1 MDFSRPFHVV
11 SPSLDGDVLAVLSRA
26 DATITGA
33 QVHRLVGHSS
43 DEGVRKALERLVRQ
57 GIVEREAAGPAYL
70 YSLNREHLAARWV
83 EGLAGLSRQLVERL
97 RENLESWR
105 PKPAVALLFGSVAR
119 GEATNDSDLDLLLIR
134 PDSVDGDDP
143 TWRGQ
148 VLELQRAATAWT
160 GNEARVVEYAERE
173 LTDLVGKEPF
183 LEQAATEGI
192 ELVGSLRA
200 FRRALRRAS

>member
-11 SPSLDGDVLAVLSRA
+11 SPTLYGDVLAVLSRA
-26 DATITGA
+26 DATLTGA

-57 GIVEREAAGPAYL
+57 GIVERQAAGAAYL

-119 GEATNDSDLDLLLIR
+119 GEATQDSDLDLLLIR
-134 PDSVDGDDP
+134 PDSVDGDDL

-160 GNEARVVEYAERE
+160 GNEARVIEYAEQE
-173 LTDLVGKEPF
+173 LADLAGKEPV

-192 ELVGSLRA
+192 ELVGSLRV
-200 FRRALRRAS
+200 FRRALRRSS

>member
-1 MDFSRPFHVV
+1 
-11 SPSLDGDVLAVLSRA
+11 GDVLAVLSRA
-26 DATITGA
+26 DATLTGA

-57 GIVEREAAGPAYL
+57 GIVERQAAGAAYL
-70 YSLNREHLAARWV
+70 YFLNREHLAARWV

-119 GEATNDSDLDLLLIR
+119 GEATQDSDLDLLLIR
-134 PDSVDGDDP
+134 PDSVDGDDL

-160 GNEARVVEYAERE
+160 GNEARVIEYAEQE
-173 LTDLVGKEPF
+173 LADLAGKELV

-192 ELVGSLRA
+192 ELVGSLRV
-200 FRRALRRAS
+200 FRRALRRSS

>member
-26 DATITGA
+26 DATLTGA

-57 GIVEREAAGPAYL
+57 GIVEREAAGAAYL

-83 EGLAGLSRQLVERL
+83 EGLAGLSRQFVKRL
-97 RENLESWR
+97 RESFETWR

-119 GEATNDSDLDLLLIR
+119 GEATKDSDLDLLLIR

-148 VLELQRAATAWT
+148 VLELQRSAMAWT
-160 GNEARVVEYAERE
+160 GNEARVIEYAERE
-173 LTDLVGKEPF
+173 LADLAGKEPV
-183 LEQAATEGI
+183 LEEVATEGI
-192 ELVGSLRA
+192 ELVGSLRD
-200 FRRALRRAS
+200 FRSALRRSS